1 MGIAL
6 ALGSMLCFGLNIL
19 ITRHALTHMP
29 VSSGFFVVL
38 GVNIVFAALAWGVQ
52 LLLREVPVPLDW
64 AGVGWFAAAG
74 VIGTWLSRRTLFDTV
89 ELLGPARA
97 SVFHS
102 TAPVF
107 SLLAAW
113 VLVGELVDGYAAMLM
128 VLVISGLWISQSGAA
143 GGAKPI
149 SPEALRRGAI
159 LGLLTVAGFGISNA
173 LRGVGL
179 RGWNEPLLGL
189 VVSSGVAF
197 ILQCATTRNW
207 PKVASDMRGCN
218 ATGWVLY
225 AAAGVATVG
234 GPVFVSMAM
243 LHIEIALAALVT
255 HTTPLLIFPVT
266 VFFYK
271 QREILTKRTLGG
283 TALVLI
289 GILLLAL
296 R

>member
-52 LLLREVPVPLDW
+52 LMLREAPVPLDW

-74 VIGTWLSRRTLFDTV
+74 VIGTWLSRRTLFDTI

-102 TAPVF
+102 TSPVF

-113 VLVGELVDGYAAMLM
+113 VLVGELIDGYAAGMM
-128 VLVISGLWISQSGAA
+128 GIIIAGLWISQSGAA

-149 SPEALRRGAI
+149 PPEALRRGAI
-159 LGLLTVAGFGISNA
+159 LGLLTVAGFGVSNA
-173 LRGVGL
+173 FRGIGL
-179 RGWNEPLLGL
+179 RLWNEPLLGL
-189 VVSSGVAF
+189 LISSAAAMV
-197 ILQCATTRNW
+197 LQCASTRDW
-207 PKVASDMRGCN
+207 AKVKRDMRGCN
-218 ATGWVLY
+218 ATGWALY
-225 AAAGVATVG
+225 TATGITTVG
-234 GPVFVSMAM
+234 GPVLVAMAM

-266 VFFYK
+266 VWFYG
-271 QREILTKRTLGG
+271 QREILTRRTLGG
-283 TALVLI
+283 TALVLG